1 MILDFPANPSVND
14 TYSFGG
20 KTWIWNGAGWALD
33 SSGAINNIPIGNIT
47 PSTGNFTTLSVQT
60 GVASDL
66 LPTANVT
73 YDLGS
78 NSNRWNDLWLANSTI
93 HLGEVSISA
102 VGTNLELPAAV
113 QIGNVMLEESGGNL
127 MLPAT
132 IQIGNTTLSDHD
144 GNLIMPENMS
154 ATTVTATGNVTAGN
168 IITTGLIQA
177 SGNITGDYILGNGS
191 QLTGVSAGLTKGQVM
206 GLMIVFGR

>member
-1 MILDFPANPSVND
+1 
-14 TYSFGG
+14 
-20 KTWIWNGAGWALD
+20 
-33 SSGAINNIPIGNIT
+33 
-47 PSTGNFTTLSVQT
+47 
-60 GVASDL
+60 
-66 LPTANVT
+66 
-73 YDLGS
+73 
-78 NSNRWNDLWLANSTI
+78 
-93 HLGEVSISA
+93 
-102 VGTNLELPAAV
+102 
-113 QIGNVMLEESGGNL
+113 

>member
-1 MILDFPANPSVND
+1 MPLNFPTNPSPND

-20 KTWIWNGAGWALD
+20 KIWIWTGEYWRLNSA
-33 SSGAINNIPIGNIT
+33 GAINDIPIGNIT
-47 PSTGNFTTLSVQT
+47 ASTGNFTTLEVQT
-60 GVASDL
+60 GVSSNL
-66 LPTANVT
+66 IPTANIT
-73 YDLGS
+73 YDLG
-78 NSNRWNDLWLANSTI
+78 NSDHRWNDLWLANSTI

-102 VGTNLELPAAV
+102 VGANLELPAAV